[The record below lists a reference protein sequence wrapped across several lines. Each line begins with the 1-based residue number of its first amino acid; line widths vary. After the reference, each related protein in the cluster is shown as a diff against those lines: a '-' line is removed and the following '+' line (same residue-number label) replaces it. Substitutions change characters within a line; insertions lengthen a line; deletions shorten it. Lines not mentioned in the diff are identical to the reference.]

1 MANTQVAL
9 VTGANKGIGF
19 EIAKGLAANGYA
31 VCLGARNLDAGQSAA
46 SKIGKSVLAAQL
58 DVTDPVSIAATADYI
73 DTKFGRLDVLV
84 NNAGIS
90 NVEPLGTPF
99 DQVLQKNKMITAPMS
114 DVRAV
119 FDTNVFGVLSVS
131 QAMLPLLRKSS
142 SACIVNVSSGAGSL
156 TSNANP
162 DNPGRAKFGI
172 YSASKTAL
180 NAVTLALAIE
190 LEQENIKVNAV
201 CPGFTATDLNNF
213 NGTKT
218 PEEGARHPLAV
229 ALAGPNG
236 PTGTFS
242 TIDGVMPW

>member
-1 MANTQVAL
+1 MAETPVAL

-19 EIAKGLAANGYA
+19 EIAKGLAAHGYA
-31 VCLGARNLDAGQSAA
+31 VCLGSRNLDAGQSAA
-46 SKIGKSVLAAQL
+46 SKIGKSALAVQL
-58 DVTDPVSIAATADYI
+58 DVTDPMSIAATADYI
-73 DTKFGRLDVLV
+73 DSKFGRLDVLV

-99 DQVLQKNKMITAPMS
+99 DQVLEKNKFNTAALH

-119 FDTNVFGVLSVS
+119 YDTNVFGVLSVT

-142 SACIVNVSSGAGSL
+142 AARIVNVSSGAGSL
-156 TSNANP
+156 TSHSNP
-162 DNPGRAKFGI
+162 DNQGRSKFGI

-180 NAVTLALAIE
+180 NALTLALAIE
-190 LEQENIKVNAV
+190 LEPEGIMVNAV

-218 PEEGARHPLAV
+218 PEEGARNPLAM

-242 TIDGVMPW
+242 TVYGVMPW